1 VRALLQLFSQ
11 KKVSG
16 VVLDLRGNGG
26 GLLNHAND
34 ITGLFV
40 DKGPVV
46 AAKDAEGKLQVMGDT
61 DAGEAFAGD
70 LVVLVDRFSASAAEI
85 LAGALQD
92 YERAVVVGTETHGK
106 GTVQAMVDLDRVEGF
121 RLRMKQAEPLGVV
134 KLTIQQFFLV
144 DGESTQWQGVKPDVA
159 LPDQASYVDSGE
171 RFLENAIPWGHI
183 DPLPATHWAH
193 PKWNL
198 AALREKSAARQTQEP
213 TFAKVTAR
221 GDYLRA
227 RREDTVV
234 PLQREAWQQKRTK
247 ERNELDQLDPKVDEG
262 PERFQVAMLE
272 YRPAEPSP
280 ETTKRAGGA
289 THVDR
294 WKQTLAHDPW
304 VAESLQVLADM
315 NVRNAP
321 TNTSK

>member
-1 VRALLQLFSQ
+1 
-11 KKVSG
+11 
-16 VVLDLRGNGG
+16 
-26 GLLNHAND
+26 
-34 ITGLFV
+34 V

-46 AAKDAEGKLQVMGDT
+46 AAKDAEGKLQVMGDS

-70 LVVLVDRFSASAAEI
+70 LVVLVDRFSASASEI

-121 RLRMKQAEPLGVV
+121 RLRVKQAEPLGVM

-144 DGESTQWQGVKPDVA
+144 DGESTQWQGVKPDVS

-171 RFLENAIPWGHI
+171 RFLENAIPWSHI
-183 DPLPATHWAH
+183 APLPATHWPH
-193 PKWNL
+193 HQWSV
-198 AALREKSAARQTQEP
+198 AALRDKSLARQAQEP

-234 PLQREAWQQKRTK
+234 PLQRAAWQAKRAKDK
-247 ERNELDQLDPKVDEG
+247 EELERLDPKADEG
-262 PERFQVAMLE
+262 PERFQVAMVE
-272 YRPAEPSP
+272 YRPKNQPSAD
-280 ETTKRAGGA
+280 TGKRAGGA
-289 THVDR
+289 TRVDR

-315 NVRNAP
+315 NARSVD
-321 TNTSK
+321 TSAAQ